1 MSSVAFDLR
10 NPGLVADE
18 LAAANGRLARERDVP
33 VAIVELVRSLA
44 DALAD
49 LDPEQLDQDP
59 YLLLEVEKAQ
69 VRALR
74 ALDEDDPVA
83 ERRATRLALEYLRA
97 LFERMAEDAPVSEDR
112 PAKEI
117 ARWVASRLEVP
128 QREIAE
134 TLEVNP
140 RTFGR
145 WASEQEPQAPS
156 GEDARRL
163 RVLARLVADL
173 RFALTGPGVVAWLSR
188 PRHDLGGSA
197 PVQLLGDPDAAPRLL
212 QLARSARSSGAG

>member
-1 MSSVAFDLR
+1 MSSLAFDLR
-10 NPGLVADE
+10 RPELVAVE
-18 LAAANGRLARERDVP
+18 LSEANRRLARERDVP
-33 VAIVELVRSLA
+33 PAIVELVRSLA

-49 LDPEQLDQDP
+49 LDPDQIDQDP

-74 ALDEDDPVA
+74 ALDEEDPVA

-97 LFERMAEDAPVSEDR
+97 LFQRMAEYAPVSEER

-134 TLEVNP
+134 ALGITP

-145 WASEQEPQAPS
+145 WASEQESQAPS

-163 RVLARLVADL
+163 RILARLVADL
-173 RFALTGPGVVAWLSR
+173 RFALTGPGVIAWLSR
-188 PRHDLGGSA
+188 PLPELGGA
-197 PVQLLGDPDAAPRLL
+197 PPVQLLADPDAAPRLL

>member
-10 NPGLVADE
+10 RPELVAAE
-18 LAAANGRLARERDVP
+18 LAEANRRLAREQDVP
-33 VAIVELVRSLA
+33 PPIVELVRTLA

-49 LDPEQLDQDP
+49 LDPDQLHQDP

-74 ALDEDDPVA
+74 ALDQDDRVA
-83 ERRATRLALEYLRA
+83 QRRATRLALEYLRA
-97 LFERMAEDAPVSEDR
+97 LFERMAEYAPVSEGR

-128 QREIAE
+128 QREIAQA
-134 TLEVNP
+134 LDVNP

-163 RVLARLVADL
+163 RVLARLAADL
-173 RFALTGPGVVAWLSR
+173 RFALTGPGVIAWLSR
-188 PRHDLGGSA
+188 PLSELDGA
-197 PVQLLGDPDAAPRLL
+197 PPVQLLADPDAAPRLL
-212 QLARSARSSGAG
+212 ELARSARSSRAG